1 MVQFLCFPVT
11 SFMFRE
17 FKQVFKKY
25 VSNRGERRRIGKE
38 EEREKEDRIK
48 NLVISVTLFFLIIPF
63 LSFLQTL
70 RRE

>member
-1 MVQFLCFPVT
+1 
-11 SFMFRE
+11 MFRE

-48 NLVISVTLFFLIIPF
+48 NLVISVTLFF
-63 LSFLQTL
+63 
-70 RRE
+70 